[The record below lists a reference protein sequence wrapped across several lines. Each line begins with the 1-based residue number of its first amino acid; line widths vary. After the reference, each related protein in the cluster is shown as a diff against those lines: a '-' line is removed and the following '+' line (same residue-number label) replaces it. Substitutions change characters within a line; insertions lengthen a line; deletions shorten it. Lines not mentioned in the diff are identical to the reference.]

1 MQTDSK
7 DLHVQTNQ
15 EMFTRSKFRI
25 FAARNPSGVINVE
38 VTIWLFALW
47 QAKEF
52 DEKICFGK

>member
-7 DLHVQTNQ
+7 DLHVQTNR

-25 FAARNPSGVINVE
+25 FAARNPSGVIYVDG
-38 VTIWLFALW
+38 TIWLFALR

-52 DEKICFGK
+52 NETICFGK